1 MQRSCGDAII
11 LDVLRHLLTASK
23 EGSYLGNIR
32 ERDHVPD
39 RAEICILWLRSF
51 ASDGV
56 VVKGHLLHAKLRLAG
71 FDLNAGTLAAA
82 YESLEQFIKL
92 FDGIC
97 SCTNVVAVNCKFMP
111 QRFEITFR
119 VL

>member
-39 RAEICILWLRSF
+39 GAEICTLWLRPF
-51 ASDGV
+51 ASDVV
-56 VVKGHLLHAKLRLAG
+56 VVKGYLIHTKFRLAG
-71 FDLNAGTLAAA
+71 FDLYTGTLATA
-82 YESLEQFIKL
+82 YESLKQFINKALRWDLLLHKCRRSKL
-92 FDGIC
+92 QIY
-97 SCTNVVAVNCKFMP
+97 AA
-111 QRFEITFR
+111 TF
-119 VL
+119 